1 MYQAFAAYYATGT
14 LETSTPYYEQF
25 VDALKLHVPASHRR
39 WSMDTKTWLVEPPY
53 DTTAITLLRRFFP
66 NAGIGK
72 KAGSQ
77 PSRAERRRCACDDDH
92 KALYV
97 CQGAP
102 AEVIQAAYRA
112 LVKIHH
118 PDRGG
123 DTSAMQRLNA
133 AYARLES
140 GARS

>member
-1 MYQAFAAYYATGT
+1 MYHAFAAYHATGT
-14 LETSTPYYEQF
+14 LEISTPYCERF

-39 WSMDTKTWLVEPPY
+39 WSQDTKTWLVESPY
-53 DTTAITLLRRFFP
+53 DAAALTLLRRHFP
-66 NAGIGK
+66 NAAVGDK
-72 KAGSQ
+72 VARHS
-77 PSRAERRRCACDDDH
+77 SRAERRRCGCDDDH
-92 KALYV
+92 RALYV
-97 CQGAP
+97 CQDAP

-123 DTSAMQRLNA
+123 DTSAMQSLKA

-140 GARS
+140 GVRS